1 MAFSAHQKLRNVY
14 SGRFVAA
21 DEGVDRIDAVHEP
34 GIDEKFERAINRGR
48 RRFVALLGELGED
61 VVGADRRMCAPDD
74 LENAAPDWRE
84 LETTLRTHISGGTY
98 RLIDAGGVIVGRRV
112 IVRHVFQRFAHALS
126 YHLQPMATMDRIP
139 VTVLTGFLGSGKT
152 TLLNRI
158 LSENH
163 GKRIAVIENEFGE
176 VGVDHQLVIGAEEEI
191 FETNNGCICC
201 TVRGDLLRIL
211 GQLLKRRDKFDYIIV
226 ETTGMADPGPV
237 AQTFF
242 LDDDFKQQ
250 FLLDAIVTLVDARHI
265 EKHLD
270 EMKEPGEQV
279 AFADV
284 ILLNK
289 TDLVGAAELERIERR
304 VRAINGTARIFRTQN
319 ANVPIDRV
327 LDVGAFD
334 LQRALAVD
342 GSFLEP
348 QYPFEWAGVYQLPAG
363 QHTLR
368 TGADTH
374 AHHHHD
380 HGHDHDHGHHHEHHH
395 DHDHGHHGHAHDK
408 GLGLVVLPVAAA
420 TEQALASA
428 IESAVRAFAEE
439 PVGVDCGGS
448 LKAGPVLHAI
458 DVNHE
463 GGHFVI
469 DVAAAGAH
477 AIFCEHAPA
486 EFNLRVESTT
496 PVAQRAFASHH
507 HDEEISSIGI
517 TDPRPLDPQK
527 LNDWLSYL
535 LKSRGADIFRMKGV
549 ISLKGESR
557 RYVFH
562 GVHMMFDG
570 QLERPWATGA
580 TRQNT
585 LVFIGRNLD
594 RQELEAGF
602 HSCLA

>member
-1 MAFSAHQKLRNVY
+1 
-14 SGRFVAA
+14 
-21 DEGVDRIDAVHEP
+21 
-34 GIDEKFERAINRGR
+34 
-48 RRFVALLGELGED
+48 
-61 VVGADRRMCAPDD
+61 
-74 LENAAPDWRE
+74 
-84 LETTLRTHISGGTY
+84 
-98 RLIDAGGVIVGRRV
+98 
-112 IVRHVFQRFAHALS
+112 
-126 YHLQPMATMDRIP
+126 MATTDRVP

-211 GQLLKRRDKFDYIIV
+211 GQLLKRRDKFDYIMI

-250 FLLDAIVTLVDARHI
+250 FMLDAIVTVVDARHI
-265 EKHLD
+265 EQHLD
-270 EMKEPGEQV
+270 QMDEPGEQV

-289 TDLVGAAELERIERR
+289 TDLVTPAELERIERR
-304 VRAINGTARIFRTQN
+304 VRAINATAKVFRTQN
-319 ANVPIDRV
+319 ADVPIDKV
-327 LDVGAFD
+327 LGVGAFD
-334 LQRALAVD
+334 LDRALAVD
-342 GSFLEP
+342 STFLEP
-348 QYPFEWAGVYQLPAG
+348 QYPFEWAGVYQLEAG
-363 QHTLR
+363 TLTLR
-368 TGADTH
+368 TGAETH
-374 AHHHHD
+374 AHHGHGEHAHEHAHEHGPDCGHDHHD
-380 HGHDHDHGHHHEHHH
+380 AHEGHGHDHDHDHH
-395 DHDHGHHGHAHDK
+395 DAHEGHSHGA
-408 GLGLVVLPVAAA
+408 GLGVALLPATAA
-420 TEQALASA
+420 TGEALAA
-428 IESAVRAFAEE
+428 LIEPAVRAFAAEAAT
-439 PVGVDCGGS
+439 VDCGGVITP
-448 LKAGPVLHAI
+448 GHGLHR
-458 DVNHE
+458 
-463 GGHFVI
+463 I
-469 DVAAAGAH
+469 DVAHDGSHFELQIAQSGAY

-486 EFNLRVESTT
+486 EFNLRVEGRS
-496 PVAQRAFASHH
+496 PAAERAFASHH

-517 TDPRPLDPQK
+517 TDPRPLDAK
-527 LNDWLSYL
+527 KVNDWFSYL
-535 LKSRGADIFRMKGV
+535 LQSRGADIFRMKGV
-549 ISLKGESR
+549 LNLRSEER

-570 QLERPWATGA
+570 RLERPWPPGVV
-580 TRQNT
+580 RGNT

>member
-1 MAFSAHQKLRNVY
+1 M
-14 SGRFVAA
+14 SG
-21 DEGVDRIDAVHEP
+21 
-34 GIDEKFERAINRGR
+34 FEI
-48 RRFVALLGELGED
+48 
-61 VVGADRRMCAPDD
+61 
-74 LENAAPDWRE
+74 
-84 LETTLRTHISGGTY
+84 
-98 RLIDAGGVIVGRRV
+98 AGFG
-112 IVRHVFQRFAHALS
+112 HALR
-126 YHLQPMATMDRIP
+126 YHVTPMATTDRVP

-242 LDDDFKQQ
+242 LDDDFKRQ
-250 FLLDAIVTLVDARHI
+250 FLLDVIVTVIDARHI

-289 TDLVGAAELERIERR
+289 TDLVTESELERIERR
-304 VRAINGTARIFRTQN
+304 IRAMNGTAKIFRTQN

-348 QYPFEWAGVYQLPAG
+348 EYLFEWGGMYELLAGRF
-363 QHTLR
+363 TLR
-368 TGADTH
+368 TGSEAH
-374 AHHHHD
+374 AHHDHHHEHD
-380 HGHDHDHGHHHEHHH
+380 HDHDHHGHDHA
-395 DHDHGHHGHAHDK
+395 HAG
-408 GLGLVVLPVAAA
+408 GLGLVMLA
-420 TEQALASA
+420 ASA
-428 IESAVRAFAEE
+428 ADAVALDASIEPAVRAFAEE
-439 PVGVDCGGS
+439 AKTVACGGHIVP
-448 LKAGPVLHAI
+448 GNTRYAI
-458 DVNHE
+458 DVDHD
-463 GGHFVI
+463 GSHFDIEVSK
-469 DVAAAGAH
+469 AGAY
-477 AIFCEHAPA
+477 AVFCEHAPA
-486 EFNLRVESTT
+486 EFDLRIDGVR
-496 PVAQRAFASHH
+496 PAAQRAFASHH

-517 TDPRPLDPQK
+517 SDPRPLDAK
-527 LNDWLSYL
+527 KVNDWLSYL
-535 LKSRGADIFRMKGV
+535 LQSRGADIFRMKGV
-549 ISLKGESR
+549 LSLEGEDR

-570 QLERPWATGA
+570 QLERPWPSGA
-580 TRQNT
+580 MRRNT
-585 LVFIGRNLD
+585 LVFIGRKLD

-602 HSCLA
+602 HSCTA